1 MSARVVARRRR
12 WLFAAVAA
20 IVGIAVAI
28 ALLSAGS
35 GGSHGAL
42 PPPGTARVARSGDP
56 FAWVSGRD
64 SAFVARATAG
74 SSHVLYTKSPGGVL
88 ATAARVAAFRPLIDA
103 AVRGSGVDPNV
114 LEGIVFVE
122 SAGRPYVLA
131 GADVTAAAGLTQILA
146 DTGRSLL
153 GMHIDI
159 ARSRKLLAQ
168 AGNASSS
175 AQLSATLRRLAR
187 VDTRFDP
194 RRALAATV
202 RYLQLAGQ
210 RFGRSDLAVV
220 SYHMG
225 IGNLDHVLTAY
236 DGGRAVPYAQ
246 LYFDTAP
253 DRHATAYAL
262 LSGFGDQSSLYLWRV
277 LGATGVMQ
285 LYRRDPGA
293 LTRLAQLQTARDS
306 TAAVLH
312 PPEQT
317 KTFADS
323 AALASAYSRG
333 SLVPLPRNPGQVG
346 LGYSRELGAGAQR
359 LGVEPALYRGLRPA
373 ALELLVELGA
383 RVRTLTSDP
392 RAVLIL
398 AGAVA
403 DGRYQR
409 SLGVE
414 DPDART
420 GYTFSIERRYASRRQ
435 AVAFQATL
443 DRLQALNLIAWTR
456 SPTKIE
462 VTVASD
468 ASQVIRNGP

>member
-1 MSARVVARRRR
+1 V
-12 WLFAAVAA
+12 
-20 IVGIAVAI
+20 
-28 ALLSAGS
+28 
-35 GGSHGAL
+35 
-42 PPPGTARVARSGDP
+42 P
-56 FAWVSGRD
+56 GRD

-103 AVRGSGVDPNV
+103 AVQGSGVDPNV

-131 GADVTAAAGLTQILA
+131 GADISAAAGLTQILA

-153 GMHIDI
+153 GMHIDLS
-159 ARSRKLLAQ
+159 RSRKLLAQ

-202 RYLQLAGQ
+202 RYLQLAAQ
-210 RFGRSDLAVV
+210 RLGRSDLAVV

-225 IGNLDHVLTAY
+225 IGNLDHVLATY

-277 LGATGVMQ
+277 LGAAQVMQ
-285 LYRRDPGA
+285 LYRRDPSA
-293 LTRLAQLQTARDS
+293 LMRLARFQTARDS

-312 PPEQT
+312 PPEQR
-317 KTFADS
+317 KTFVDP

-333 SLVPLPRNPGQVG
+333 SLVPLPRNPGEIG
-346 LGYSRELGAGAQR
+346 LEYSRELGAGAKQ

-383 RVRTLTSDP
+383 RVRTLTGDP
-392 RAVLIL
+392 RAVLIVR
-398 AGAVA
+398 GAVA

-409 SLGVE
+409 AQGVE

-435 AVAFQATL
+435 ASAFQATL

-456 SPTKIE
+456 SPTTIE

>member
-1 MSARVVARRRR
+1 MSKRVAQRRQR
-12 WLFAAVAA
+12 WLLGGVAA
-20 IVGIAVAI
+20 LVAVVVAI
-28 ALLSAGS
+28 ALLSTGS
-35 GGSHGAL
+35 GGSHSAI
-42 PPPGTARVARSGDP
+42 PPPGPVHVARAGDP
-56 FAWVSGRD
+56 FAWVAGRD
-64 SAFVARATAG
+64 SAFVARAAAG

-88 ATAARVAAFRPLIDA
+88 ATAARVAAFRPLIEA
-103 AVRGSGVDPNV
+103 AVQGSGVDPNV

-146 DTGRSLL
+146 DTGKSLL
-153 GMHIDI
+153 GMHIDL

-194 RRALAATV
+194 RRALQATV
-202 RYLQLAGQ
+202 RYLQLAAQ

-225 IGNLDHVLTAY
+225 IGNLEHVLAAY
-236 DGGRAVPYAQ
+236 DGGRAVPYTQ

-262 LSGFGDQSSLYLWRV
+262 LAGFGDQSSLYLWRV
-277 LGATGVMQ
+277 LGAVQVMQ
-285 LYRRDPGA
+285 LYRRDPRA
-293 LTRLAQLQTARDS
+293 LMRLARSQTARGS

-312 PPEQT
+312 PPEET
-317 KTFADS
+317 KTFADP
-323 AALASAYSRG
+323 AALASAYSSG

-346 LGYSRELGAGAQR
+346 LEYSRELGAGAKQ

-373 ALELLVELGA
+373 ALDLLVELGA
-383 RVRTLTSDP
+383 RVRTLTGDP
-392 RAVLIL
+392 RAVLIVG
-398 AGAVA
+398 GAVT

-409 SLGVE
+409 SQGID
-414 DPDART
+414 DPDAGT
-420 GYTFSIERRYASRRQ
+420 GYTFSIERRYSSRRQ
-435 AVAFQATL
+435 AAAFQATL

-456 SPTKIE
+456 SPTTIE

-468 ASQVIRNGP
+468 ASQVIQGGP